1 MQVKDIL
8 FKNCKDL
15 TEIDLPEWLEPE
27 VNDNGCTIKSYA
39 WKSDK
44 LRRLR
49 LCNLN
54 LKGKFIAESLV
65 IYPDWDL
72 NNPVF
77 GTEYVIAGGKR
88 FFGTIDFHPLDMR
101 KEYIDHYINKDLRDQ
116 PDRGKDKSNVYDLNK
131 YFSKK
136 LWIKVENNDF
146 YEKYLKSLDLYLSRY
161 LQQIK
166 RSKRI
171 NNSKGDIGF
180 GCNTIQPA
188 HIAQKGYDYH
198 LASTDPAY
206 GILKTYYNSQFAD
219 KYINTFLFDMSRL

>member
-116 PDRGKDKSNVYDLNK
+116 PDRGKVCEGARRRG
-131 YFSKK
+131 
-136 LWIKVENNDF
+136 I
-146 YEKYLKSLDLYLSRY
+146 
-161 LQQIK
+161 
-166 RSKRI
+166 
-171 NNSKGDIGF
+171 
-180 GCNTIQPA
+180 CPTTTC
-188 HIAQKGYDYH
+188 
-198 LASTDPAY
+198 LAARTAKEAWQGPLTDPEEPE
-206 GILKTYYNSQFAD
+206 
-219 KYINTFLFDMSRL
+219 